1 MSPASI
7 GTTPSSL
14 LLATATTSNS
24 MVSMANDLHHSD
36 MNETFDDHIS
46 GQMIPSDDGESLQD
60 PPSVSSTGA
69 PSPAI
74 SNAQNDSDSHEPF
87 GSS

>member
-1 MSPASI
+1 
-7 GTTPSSL
+7 
-14 LLATATTSNS
+14 
-24 MVSMANDLHHSD
+24 MVSMANDLQHSNL
-36 MNETFDDHIS
+36 NEIFDDNMS
-46 GQMIPSDDGESLQD
+46 GEGESFQD